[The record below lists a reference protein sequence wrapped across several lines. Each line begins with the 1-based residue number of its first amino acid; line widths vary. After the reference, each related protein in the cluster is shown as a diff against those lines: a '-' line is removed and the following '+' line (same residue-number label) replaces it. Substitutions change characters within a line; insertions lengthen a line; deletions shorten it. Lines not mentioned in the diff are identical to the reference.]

1 MNFRNLFLSLFFVI
15 AVSLALVQAEE
26 AKPRGPKITSKVID
40 LGTACCEPH

>member
-26 AKPRGPKITSKVID
+26 AKPRGPKITSKVIE
-40 LGTACCEPH
+40 LGTGCCEPY